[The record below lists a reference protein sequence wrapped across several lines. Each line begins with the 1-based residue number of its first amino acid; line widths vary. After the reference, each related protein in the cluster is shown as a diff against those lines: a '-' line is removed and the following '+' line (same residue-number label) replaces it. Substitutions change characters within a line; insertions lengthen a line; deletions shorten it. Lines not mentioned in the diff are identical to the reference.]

1 MGNMGIAPGF
11 AVPYNVCATSRTVG
25 LNVMLAVDIAM
36 ERRSIGSAAIR
47 LTDKIL
53 GYNSDE
59 LAVILKAIA
68 AEVGLSHISYVRIS
82 SDKSLD
88 TSVLTA
94 VATFSSEWQ
103 FRYFVKQYITVDPI
117 ISHGRT
123 AILPFDWDTLSRD
136 DPAILN
142 FFTDAIRHG
151 VGRNGLSIPV
161 RNRKNAYSVVSFMSD
176 LPRREWE
183 SFKQFNMAS
192 LQQLSA
198 LIDSAAGINS
208 KAPPAPVQLSRREEQ
223 CLIWAARGK
232 THQEVAEILSLSA
245 GSVKSHLDTAR
256 HKLHCINLTHAV
268 GVAVATGVIP
278 ASALRDSP

>member
-1 MGNMGIAPGF
+1 MGIAPGF
-11 AVPYNVCATSRTVG
+11 AVPYNVRATSRTVG
-25 LNVMLAVDIAM
+25 LNVMLADDIAM

-161 RNRKNAYSVVSFMSD
+161 RNRKNACSVVSFMSD
-176 LPRREWE
+176 LPRREWK

-198 LIDSAAGINS
+198 LIHSAAGINS

>member
-1 MGNMGIAPGF
+1 
-11 AVPYNVCATSRTVG
+11 
-25 LNVMLAVDIAM
+25 MLADDIAM

-151 VGRNGLSIPV
+151 VGHNGLSIPV

-208 KAPPAPVQLSRREEQ
+208 KTPPAPVQLSRREEQ